1 MLAGAMA
8 FFSDCASES
17 SLVRDYQ
24 GFSNIQLNSI
34 FFYRKTPHKSK
45 ASTLHATTGIFHS
58 SAEVCLVQDR
68 KPQAFANDVFYV
80 ELRPG

>member
-8 FFSDCASES
+8 SFSDCASES

-34 FFYRKTPHKSK
+34 FFYHKTPHKSK
-45 ASTLHATTGIFHS
+45 APTLHTTTGIIRS
-58 SAEVCLVQDR
+58 GAEVCLI
-68 KPQAFANDVFYV
+68 
-80 ELRPG
+80 